1 MGSLDLTRLA
11 MDSVREMFGKC
22 SPKLRIYVVLIEYA
36 SFNLRLALFESS
48 QIDFAFERERVVPGM
63 LGVAH

>member
-1 MGSLDLTRLA
+1 ML
-11 MDSVREMFGKC
+11 GKC

-36 SFNLRLALFESS
+36 SFNLRVALFESS
-48 QIDFAFERERVVPGM
+48 EIDLDFKRERVIPCV